1 MNDQHVARAYI
12 FAAALAGSITS
23 LAFMR
28 WKEMTW
34 SEIALTVFVGFA
46 FAVFAVP
53 WLAAD
58 IAGMDVDN
66 TRTICG
72 ITYLGATGANA
83 LIPLAIRK
91 LKKATGL
98 EGDEA

>member
-1 MNDQHVARAYI
+1 MNEPHFARLYV

-23 LAFMR
+23 LSFMR
-28 WKEMTW
+28 WEKMTW
-34 SEIALTVFVGFA
+34 GEIALTIFVGFS

-58 IAGMDVDN
+58 IIGADVGD
-66 TRTICG
+66 TRAICG
-72 ITYLGATGANA
+72 ITYIGATGANA
-83 LIPLAIRK
+83 LIPLAIKRM
-91 LKKATGL
+91 KKITGL